1 MILTKPRK
9 TLATCCGVHA
19 IHDGIS
25 DIMYVLLPALQQSFG
40 LSLTEVGLVRGAHRA
55 GLAIF
60 QLPAGLLAERLGERS
75 LLVIGTAIAGLAFVA
90 LGYSDSF
97 FGLLFLLFLVGMGSA
112 AQHPLSSSIISTVYP
127 GGGRRAALGTYAFAG
142 DVGKCGIAGGLGLL
156 LFTGIEW
163 REPVIVLGSV
173 AFFTAVVV
181 LLSLISVEV
190 GGRPDTPPEHR
201 EKSKELGWGIREPIG
216 FSALCGIMI
225 VDNCTRNG
233 FLTFAAF
240 LLIQEK
246 GVDPGTAGMVVPII
260 LIGGMWGK
268 LACGFLSER
277 IGIIRTV
284 VLTEIGTAAGILAMI
299 LAEGMAA
306 FFVLPLLGIA
316 LNGTSPVLQG
326 TVGDLVDRQRQSRAF
341 GLFFTISASC
351 GIAAPL
357 GFGILSDLVSVSV
370 TMFVITGL
378 VFLTL
383 PLCLVLRPIL
393 QTTIAA
399 AE

>member
-1 MILTKPRK
+1 M
-9 TLATCCGVHA
+9 
-19 IHDGIS
+19 
-25 DIMYVLLPALQQSFG
+25 
-40 LSLTEVGLVRGAHRA
+40 
-55 GLAIF
+55 
-60 QLPAGLLAERLGERS
+60 
-75 LLVIGTAIAGLAFVA
+75 
-90 LGYSDSF
+90 
-97 FGLLFLLFLVGMGSA
+97 
-112 AQHPLSSSIISTVYP
+112 
-127 GGGRRAALGTYAFAG
+127 
-142 DVGKCGIAGGLGLL
+142 
-156 LFTGIEW
+156 
-163 REPVIVLGSV
+163 
-173 AFFTAVVV
+173 
-181 LLSLISVEV
+181 
-190 GGRPDTPPEHR
+190 
-201 EKSKELGWGIREPIG
+201 G

-284 VLTEIGTAAGILAMI
+284 VLTEIGTATGILAMI

-326 TVGDLVDRQRQSRAF
+326 TVGDLVDRERQSRAF

-393 QTTIAA
+393 QTTTAA